1 MGPSTPDHIGMKRLL
16 AVAAAASLV
25 TVGAVASSAQAE
37 PARGAAHSTAIS
49 WGACTDVL
57 LQSRNAQCGF
67 LTVPLDYAKPSG
79 AKIQLAVSRV
89 RHTTTDPAKYQG
101 VMLVNPG
108 GPGGSGYALSTIG
121 GLVPDRAGGAYDW
134 IGFDPR
140 GVGASKPA
148 LTCDNKYE
156 GYRRPA
162 YVPVTRKLE
171 QTWRIRA
178 KAYAQAC
185 AKAGGALLDHLR
197 TTDTVQDME
206 SIRAALGAQKI
217 SFYGFSYGT
226 YLGQV
231 YATLHPDRV
240 HRMVLD
246 GVVDPSRVWY
256 ASNLDQDVAFERNMK
271 IYFGWL
277 ARYDSVYHLGRS
289 AAAVEKLFYA
299 TQQKLVREPAGGVI
313 GPDELTDMFLQ
324 AGYYVFGWQEVAA
337 AFSGWVNDHNAAL
350 LKRLYDTNNPQ
361 TAAADN
367 GYSIYLAVQCTDVR
381 WPLSWRTWKTDN
393 WRVHKIAPF
402 ETWGNAWYNAPCLDW
417 AGTPGRPVPVDGGK
431 APPALLLSE
440 TLDAATPFS
449 GSLEV
454 RKRFPRSALIE
465 GVDGTT
471 HAGSLFGNACV
482 DKSVAAYLAT
492 GVVPKRV
499 KADRSDKRC
508 APLPQPDPTRTTRV
522 ESGRIA
528 LQRAIAVR

>member
-1 MGPSTPDHIGMKRLL
+1 MGMKRLL

-25 TVGAVASSAQAE
+25 TVGAVASSAQAD
-37 PARGAAHSTAIS
+37 PVRGAAAYSTALS
-49 WGACTDVL
+49 WGTCTDAV
-57 LQSRNAQCGF
+57 LQSRKAECG
-67 LTVPLDYAKPSG
+67 LLSVPLDYTKPAG
-79 AKIQLAVSRV
+79 RKIQLAVSRIK
-89 RHTTTDPAKYQG
+89 HTTTDPAKYQG

-121 GLVPDRAGGAYDW
+121 TLVPDQAGAGYDW

-148 LTCDNKYE
+148 LTCDSKYE
-156 GYRRPA
+156 GYNRPA
-162 YVPVTRKLE
+162 YVPTTRARE

-178 KAYAQAC
+178 KRYAQAC
-185 AKAGGALLDHLR
+185 AKAGGALLDHIK

-206 SIRAALGAQKI
+206 SIRTALGAGKI

-231 YATLHPDRV
+231 YATLHPDRI

-246 GVVDPSRVWY
+246 GVVDPGRVWY
-256 ASNLDQDVAFERNMK
+256 ESNLDQDIAFERNMK

-277 ARYDSVYHLGRS
+277 AKYNSVYHLGKN
-289 AAAVEKLFYA
+289 AAAVQRVFYA
-299 TQQKLVREPAGGVI
+299 TQQKLIRQPAAGVI
-313 GPDELTDMFLQ
+313 GPDELTDMLLQ

-337 AFSGWVNDHNAAL
+337 AFSGWVNDHNPAL
-350 LKRLYDTNNPQ
+350 LKSLYDTNNPPSD
-361 TAAADN
+361 TADN

-381 WPLSWRTWKTDN
+381 WPLSWRKWKTDN
-393 WRVHKIAPF
+393 WRVHRIAPF
-402 ETWGNAWYNAPCLDW
+402 ETWANAWYNAPCLDW
-417 AGTPGRPVPVDGGK
+417 AGTPGKPVRVDGSK

-440 TLDAATPFS
+440 TLDAATPYS

-454 RKRFPRSALIE
+454 RKIFPRSALIE
-465 GVDGTT
+465 GVGGTT
-471 HAGSLFGNACV
+471 HAGSLFGNACM

-492 GVVPKRV
+492 GAMPRRV

-508 APLPQPDPTRTTRV
+508 TPLPQPDPTRTPRA

-528 LQRAIAVR
+528 LQRAIVGR